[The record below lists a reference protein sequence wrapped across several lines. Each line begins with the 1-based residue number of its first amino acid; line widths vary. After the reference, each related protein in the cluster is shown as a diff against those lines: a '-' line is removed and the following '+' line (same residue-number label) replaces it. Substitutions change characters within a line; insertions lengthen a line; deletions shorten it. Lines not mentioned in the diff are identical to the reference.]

1 MIRHRPAESLLTLP
15 ENEPVVIRPLRPRD
29 RTGYR
34 LAFART
40 SRRTRIDRFFRSVDR
55 LSDAQ
60 IRYFTEVDMDRHV
73 ALCAISRKTPVAA
86 GIAVG
91 RFIRNDEN
99 PSRAELA
106 ITVID
111 DYQSKGLGRA
121 LLSRLASM
129 ARDRGVD
136 TLWAQ
141 ALSENI
147 RVLDWMKR
155 LGAQRRFLGESVRCE
170 LAVAELLEH
179 LGSPNHPDESLL
191 EKNLAAAGRSEP

>member
-15 ENEPVVIRPLRPRD
+15 GNEPVVIRPLRPRD

-55 LSDAQ
+55 LSEAQ
-60 IRYFTEVDMDRHV
+60 VRYFTEVDMHRHV

-91 RFIRNDEN
+91 RFIRNQDN
-99 PSRAELA
+99 PRRAELA

-111 DYQSKGLGRA
+111 DYHSKGLGRA
-121 LLSRLASM
+121 LLTHLAAM
-129 ARDRGVD
+129 AQVRGVD

-141 ALSENI
+141 VLAENT

-170 LAVAELLEH
+170 LDVDDLLDRLDSSSHANELPAVL
-179 LGSPNHPDESLL
+179 D
-191 EKNLAAAGRSEP
+191 LAATGRLEP

>member
-55 LSDAQ
+55 LSEAQ
-60 IRYFTEVDMDRHV
+60 VRYFTDVDMDRHV

-91 RFIRNDEN
+91 RFIRNEEN
-99 PSRAELA
+99 PRRAEFA

-111 DYQSKGLGRA
+111 DYHSKGLGRA
-121 LLSRLASM
+121 LLTRLASM

-141 ALSENI
+141 VLSENI

-191 EKNLAAAGRSEP
+191 EKNLAAAGRSQP